1 MITNMIYNSEK
12 NALCA
17 TVDGMKITISFAK
30 EHPET
35 CIWHHVFKNLGSED
49 IHGETEQIE

>member
-35 CIWHHVFKNLGSED
+35 CIWHYVFKNLGSED